1 MHEHVSKE
9 LIELKISRKE
19 EVKTKDVV
27 EIYRSS
33 SHETN
38 SLKQPHQ
45 DKRNHVDKEKVLRY
59 GGNTHH
65 LS

>member
-27 EIYRSS
+27 EVYRSS
-33 SHETN
+33 THETN
-38 SLKQPHQ
+38 SLK
-45 DKRNHVDKEKVLRY
+45 
-59 GGNTHH
+59 
-65 LS
+65 